1 MRLDKTGKKKWGT
14 EIRRSQN
21 NEGFTLIEVL
31 IAISIFAFGLL
42 SVAAMQISAIQVNS
56 TAGQITTRST
66 WAQDKIEE
74 LIALS
79 YADPSIEDLGDPPSG
94 TDSDGNTHEETT
106 SDGYTVSWTVTDDS
120 PVSNAKLITVT
131 VTGRGKTT
139 QISFIKPS
147 VES

>member
-1 MRLDKTGKKKWGT
+1 MRLDKTDKKKWGT

-66 WAQDKIEE
+66 WAQDKLEE
-74 LIALS
+74 LMALP
-79 YADPSIEDLGDPPSG
+79 YTDPLLVDNNSAVGVMTNHTDTSPP
-94 TDSDGNTHEETT
+94 T
-106 SDGYTVSWTVTDDS
+106 GYTITWSVDNNN
-120 PVSNAKLITVT
+120 PVSSTKLITVT
-131 VTGRGKTT
+131 VTGKGKTSRLT
-139 QISFIKPS
+139 CMRADW
-147 VES
+147 

>member
-1 MRLDKTGKKKWGT
+1 MRLRSADNKKRGT

-42 SVAAMQISAIQVNS
+42 AVAAMQISAIQVNS
-56 TAGQITTRST
+56 TADQITIRST

-74 LIALS
+74 LMSLS
-79 YADPSIEDLGDPPSG
+79 YTDPWIEDLGDPPSG

-106 SDGYTVSWTVTDDS
+106 DGFTVSWTVTDDS